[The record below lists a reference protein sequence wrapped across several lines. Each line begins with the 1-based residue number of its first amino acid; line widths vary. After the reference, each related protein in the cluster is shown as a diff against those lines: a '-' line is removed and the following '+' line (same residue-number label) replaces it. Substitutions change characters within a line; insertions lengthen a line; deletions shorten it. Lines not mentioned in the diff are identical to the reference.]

1 MNKSIGRTILWAVI
15 SFVIFAVI
23 GIILYGVVFSN
34 VKTEGT
40 NGLLRPFK
48 NIWRNAWAVFYYV
61 SLVISLVYTVIL
73 MLILNMYGGGSS
85 INWLINIFVLAAIG
99 ATIGMTFM
107 VLAPEKSNTLEFIAA
122 IANSLQGVGVFFITT
137 LFVPGTWTKYN
148 PLGQL

>member
-48 NIWRNAWAVFYYV
+48 NIWRNAWAVFYL
-61 SLVISLVYTVIL
+61 SLIHI
-73 MLILNMYGGGSS
+73 
-85 INWLINIFVLAAIG
+85 
-99 ATIGMTFM
+99 
-107 VLAPEKSNTLEFIAA
+107 
-122 IANSLQGVGVFFITT
+122 
-137 LFVPGTWTKYN
+137 
-148 PLGQL
+148 